1 MTSDDLNRLEAA
13 LREKAAEIPYAQT
26 VPPALLARSRRR
38 IARNTTLSLVAVIA
52 VISIASTG
60 IAALRRPEA
69 VGPASRSPGTAVAGC
84 AAADLRVTPVLDG
97 AAGSIEGSI
106 DLRNA
111 GDQTCTL
118 QGRPSVALVDSDGT
132 LAIDPTDVPPQWQ
145 VDGASAPAGWPV
157 VSLAPGDSAA
167 IRVRWSNQCPQVQG
181 SVTWQVGLGAGGTSA
196 SSGSDRVPPCL
207 GSAEGPLLE
216 VGPFEPASRS

>member
-26 VPPALLARSRRR
+26 VPPALVTRSRRR
-38 IARNTTLSLVAVIA
+38 IARNATLSVVAAIA

-60 IAALRRPEA
+60 VAALRRPEA
-69 VGPASRSPGTAVAGC
+69 VGPASPSGSAVAGC

-97 AAGSIEGSI
+97 AAGSIEGAI

-118 QGRPSVALVDSDGT
+118 HGRPSVALVGSNGP
-132 LAIDPTDVPPQWQ
+132 LAVDPTDVPAQWQ
-145 VDGASAPAGWPV
+145 VDGAAAPAGWPV

-181 SVTWQVGLGAGGTSA
+181 SVTWQIGLGEGGTSA
-196 SSGSDRVPPCL
+196 SFGSDRVPPCL
-207 GSAEGPLLE
+207 GSAEAPLLE
-216 VGPFEPASRS
+216 VGPFEPATRS